1 LELENKG
8 SDTLKKEDD
17 RRVKRCLFPVAG
29 LGTRFLPATKDIP
42 KEMVPLID
50 RPLIHY
56 GVEEAVSSGCREIV
70 LVSGRGK
77 QAIEDYFDRSPEL
90 EKALEAKGKTELLD
104 LVKSVGKMAKVLSV
118 RQPEPLGL
126 GHAVLCGEPLCQDGP
141 FGVVLPD
148 DVMVAGEGA
157 PPVLAQLLQVH
168 ENRGGIVVALEKV
181 SREETSRYGIVD
193 VGKTDDP
200 RLFRI
205 RDLVEKPDPEEA
217 PSEYAIMGRYVLT
230 PGIFDHIRNT
240 ERGAGGEYQ
249 LTDAMKAA
257 IVDEPLWGYVY
268 SGRRYDCGTRE
279 SWLRATIAIAA
290 RNEVLRAIIEEELAN
305 S

>member
-1 LELENKG
+1 M
-8 SDTLKKEDD
+8 KKAGG
-17 RRVKRCLFPVAG
+17 RHVKKCLFPVAG

-56 GVEEAVSSGCREIV
+56 GVQEAVSSGCGEIV

-126 GHAVLCGEPLCQDGP
+126 GHAVLCGEPVCKDGP

-148 DVMVAGEGA
+148 DVMIAGEGT

-181 SREETSRYGIVD
+181 PREETSRYGIVD
-193 VGKTDDP
+193 VEKTDNP

-205 RDLVEKPDPEEA
+205 RDLVEKPDPDEA
-217 PSEYAIMGRYVLT
+217 PSEYAIMGRYVMT

-257 IVDEPLWGYVY
+257 IADEPLWGYVY

-290 RNEVLRAIIEEELAN
+290 RNEKLRAIIEEELAN

>member
-1 LELENKG
+1 V
-8 SDTLKKEDD
+8 KKAGVRD
-17 RRVKRCLFPVAG
+17 VKKCLFPVAG

-56 GVEEAVSSGCREIV
+56 GVQEAVSSGCGEIV

-126 GHAVLCGEPLCQDGP
+126 GHAVLCGEPVCQDGP

-148 DVMVAGEGA
+148 DVMIAGEGT

-181 SREETSRYGIVD
+181 PREETSRYGIVD
-193 VGKTDDP
+193 VEKTDDP

-205 RDLVEKPDPEEA
+205 RDLVEKPDPDEA

-257 IVDEPLWGYVY
+257 IADEPLWGYVY

-279 SWLRATIAIAA
+279 SWLRATIAIAV
-290 RNEVLRAIIEEELAN
+290 RNEKLREIIEEELAN

>member
-1 LELENKG
+1 M
-8 SDTLKKEDD
+8 KKEDR
-17 RRVKRCLFPVAG
+17 RRVKKCLFPVAG

-42 KEMVPLID
+42 KEMIPLID

-56 GVEEAVSSGCREIV
+56 GVQEAVSSGCGEIV

-77 QAIEDYFDRSPEL
+77 QSIEDYFDRSPEL

-104 LVKSVGKMAKVLSV
+104 LVRSVGKMAKVLSI

-126 GHAVLCGEPLCQDGP
+126 GHAVLCGEPVCKEGP

-148 DVMVAGEGA
+148 DVMIAKEGT

-181 SREETSRYGIVD
+181 PREETSRYGIVD
-193 VGKTDDP
+193 VEKTDDP
-200 RLFRI
+200 RVFRI
-205 RDLVEKPDPEEA
+205 RDLVEKPDPAAA

-240 ERGAGGEYQ
+240 DRGAGGEYQ

-257 IVDEPLWGYVY
+257 IAGEPLWGYVY

-279 SWLRATIAIAA
+279 SWFRATIAIAA
-290 RNEVLRAIIEEELAN
+290 RNAELRAILEEEMAN

>member
-1 LELENKG
+1 V
-8 SDTLKKEDD
+8 KK
-17 RRVKRCLFPVAG
+17 CLFPVAG

-56 GVEEAVSSGCREIV
+56 GVQEAVSSGCREIV

-104 LVKSVGKMAKVLSV
+104 LVKSVAKMAKVLSV

-126 GHAVLCGEPLCQDGP
+126 GHAVLCGEPVCHDGP

-148 DVMVAGEGA
+148 DVMIAKEGT
-157 PPVLAQLLQVH
+157 PPVLAQLMQVH
-168 ENRGGIVVALEKV
+168 EHRGGIVVALEKV
-181 SREETSRYGIVD
+181 PRGETSRYGIVD
-193 VGKTDDP
+193 AEKTDDP

-205 RDLVEKPDPEEA
+205 RDLVEKPAPNEA

-230 PGIFDHIRNT
+230 PAIFDHIRKT

-249 LTDAMKAA
+249 LTDAMKGA
-257 IVDEPLWGYVY
+257 IDDEPLWGYVY

-279 SWLRATIAIAA
+279 SWLRATIALAA
-290 RNEVLRAIIEEELAN
+290 QNEELRTIIEEELAN

>member
-1 LELENKG
+1 M
-8 SDTLKKEDD
+8 KKAGG
-17 RRVKRCLFPVAG
+17 RRVKKCLFPVAG
-29 LGTRFLPATKDIP
+29 LGTRFLPATKEIP
-42 KEMVPLID
+42 KEMIPLID

-56 GVEEAVSSGCREIV
+56 GVEEAVSSGCGEIV

-126 GHAVLCGEPLCQDGP
+126 GHAVLCGEPVCQDGP

-148 DVMVAGEGA
+148 DVMIVGEGT

-181 SREETSRYGIVD
+181 PREETSRYGIAD
-193 VGKTDDP
+193 VEKTDDP

-205 RDLVEKPDPEEA
+205 RDLVEKPDPDEA
-217 PSEYAIMGRYVLT
+217 PGEYAIMGRYVLT

-240 ERGAGGEYQ
+240 KRGAGGEYQ

-257 IVDEPLWGYVY
+257 IADEPLWGYVY

-279 SWLRATIAIAA
+279 SWLRATIAIAV
-290 RNEVLRAIIEEELAN
+290 RNERLRAIIEEELAN

>member
-1 LELENKG
+1 MKINCGKI
-8 SDTLKKEDD
+8 LKK
-17 RRVKRCLFPVAG
+17 CLFPVAG

-56 GVEEAVSSGCREIV
+56 GVDEAVSSGCEEIL

-77 QAIEDYFDRSPEL
+77 QSIEDYFDRSPEL
-90 EKALEAKGKTELLD
+90 EKALEAKGKRELLD
-104 LVKSVGKMAKVLSV
+104 LVKAVGKMAKVISV

-126 GHAVLCGEPLCQDGP
+126 GHAVLCGEPVCGDAP

-148 DVMVAGEGA
+148 DVMIAAAGD
-157 PPVLAQLLQVH
+157 PPVLAQLIQVH
-168 ENRGGIVVALEKV
+168 EKRGGIVVALEKV
-181 SREETSRYGIVD
+181 PRQETSRYGIVD
-193 VGKTDDP
+193 VEETNDP
-200 RLFRI
+200 RLFKI
-205 RDLVEKPDPEEA
+205 RNLVEKPVPEDA
-217 PSEYAIMGRYVLT
+217 PSDYAIMGRYVLT
-230 PGIFDHIRNT
+230 PGIFDHIKNT

-257 IVDEPLWGYVY
+257 IGDEPIWGYVY

-290 RNEVLRAIIEEELAN
+290 RDEQLRAIIEEELEN
-305 S
+305 SR